1 MALLCNEVEMKGK
14 QIWCKIAQGP
24 CGHVRFCAVSS
35 KYYQTDNA
43 KNCVLR
49 RKKDE

>member
-1 MALLCNEVEMKGK
+1 MALICNDVNMKGN
-14 QIWCKIAQGP
+14 QIWCKHTGTP
-24 CGHVRFCAVSS
+24 CGHVRYCSVSD

-43 KNCVLR
+43 MNCTIR